1 MQFSVFAGDSMFN
14 CICRNITDM
23 YIKVIN
29 NCDVFEHVV
38 KKKKKEKWSKC
49 NWFFFLNWNKNDD
62 DVCTHIHISIHVMW
76 NI

>member
-14 CICRNITDM
+14 CICRNKTDM

-38 KKKKKEKWSKC
+38 KKRKKNGQNATSC
-49 NWFFFLNWNKNDD
+49 FF
-62 DVCTHIHISIHVMW
+62 S
-76 NI
+76 

>member
-38 KKKKKEKWSKC
+38 KKKGKK
-49 NWFFFLNWNKNDD
+49 NGQNATGFFFLESK
-62 DVCTHIHISIHVMW
+62 
-76 NI
+76 

>member
-14 CICRNITDM
+14 CICRNKTDM

-38 KKKKKEKWSKC
+38 KKRKKNGQNATS
-49 NWFFFLNWNKNDD
+49 FFFLELKYE
-62 DVCTHIHISIHVMW
+62 
-76 NI
+76 